1 MGMARQYVLFHE
13 GSGQYQ
19 KSLGGIRH
27 QSKQGW
33 YDVEVEEEMIFSH
46 RANDYTRETFTE
58 GLHAHQYYELLIY
71 AGGDVEY
78 VSDNALIL
86 PGSLTAVWFLPGQM
100 HTARL
105 RSSSRYERYVL
116 YFSRDFF
123 KTGERI
129 APMLDFMER
138 GAGAIRIPDEKREKL
153 LRILKRAVTLSAED
167 KAYTPLLL
175 KAYLLELFDLLNDPE
190 MQYKQG
196 NPVEDVMTAVK
207 CFIDE
212 GYAEITSVA
221 QVAEHFFYSREHLSR
236 AFHRSFNV
244 SVAEYIAKRRV
255 AESLKLLSAMRVADA
270 AYAVGFRSQSAFIAA
285 FKKYMGY
292 LPSEHRGRDGAED

>member
-13 GSGQYQ
+13 SNGQYQ
-19 KSLGGIRH
+19 KSLDGICH

-46 RANDYTRETFTE
+46 RSNDYTRESFTE
-58 GLHAHQYYELLIY
+58 GLHAHRYYELLIY
-71 AGGDVEY
+71 VGGDVEY

-86 PGSLTAVWFLPGQM
+86 PGAMTAVWFLPGQM

-105 RSSSRYERYVL
+105 RAPSRYERYVL

-123 KTGERI
+123 KTGEQI

-138 GAGAIRIPDEKREKL
+138 GSGAIRIPDDKREAV
-153 LRILKRAVTLSAED
+153 LRVLKRADALSAEG
-167 KAYTPLLL
+167 KAHAPLLL
-175 KAYLLELFDLLNDPE
+175 RAYLLELFDLLNDPE

-196 NPVEDVMTAVK
+196 NRFEDAMTVVK
-207 CFIDE
+207 CYIDE
-212 GYAEITSVA
+212 NYAEILSVA

-244 SVAEYIAKRRV
+244 SVAEYITKRRV
-255 AESLKLLSAMRVADA
+255 AESLRLLPTMRVADA

-292 LPSEHRGRDGAED
+292 LPSEHRGRDQAEY